1 MHICDFSISMLTDAQ
16 VQLSN
21 GGNVIAS
28 AETNAQ
34 GAFNITVT
42 PDRVT
47 LTNLLSSCRIIVATP
62 LSNCDGTLLA
72 AGTLASALHVEETT
86 IRGILIIVELGP
98 TRFQLVV

>member
-1 MHICDFSISMLTDAQ
+1 MLTDAR

-28 AETNAQ
+28 AVTNSQ
-34 GAFNITVT
+34 GAFNIIVT

-47 LTNLLSSCRIIVATP
+47 LTNLLSSCRIIVATQ

-72 AGTLASALHVEETT
+72 AGTLASALQVEETT

-98 TRFQLVV
+98 IRFQLVV